1 VADQTWSWPK
11 HVRSALHTPLWSCCA
26 PSVSG
31 LGPVRVTSSGG
42 CRLPDGGKAGV
53 VPARPGRIE
62 RTALAAEPGRV
73 RVKSCNEGICDGNAG
88 TGLYV
93 SSAPLVGSG
102 PPSQCDWYAG
112 GLAVANPDATQ
123 RSPNSGIIAEL
134 EAEGYHDAEAVGRG
148 GFGVVYRCNEPSL
161 DRVVAVK
168 VLSSDPD
175 DVDVEHFNRE
185 QRAMG
190 RVSGHPNIVPV
201 LHCGL
206 TFAGRPYIVMQY
218 HRRDTL
224 GAWIRGH
231 GPLGVREALE
241 IGVRLAGA
249 LETAHR
255 AGVLHRDIKPAN
267 VLLTAYG
274 EPQLCD
280 FGVARMA
287 GGRETSSQQV
297 VGSLAYIAP
306 ELFEGA
312 AVSVAAD
319 VYGLAA
325 TVFTVLSG
333 DSPFT
338 VRSGEHPIAFVR
350 RVMAGP
356 IPDLRAK
363 GVPDPICSALELGL
377 HIDPARRPSSAAAFG
392 EILRAAAKDVG
403 LTIADVPLELPAPP
417 TDTDESASGT
427 GTPVSAGHSA
437 AIGLRS
443 DRSSSIRQAHYP
455 PSAPTRFR
463 PPTFTRPT
471 VPRRQILD
479 RLGSGRRPKL
489 VLIHA
494 PAGYGKST
502 LAAQWVETLTRQGV
516 KTAWLAID
524 SDDNNTV
531 WFLAHL
537 IEAIRRTMPDLADT
551 LQQELEGHLENT
563 QQYIFNALI
572 NCLHSDKQTLAL
584 VIDDWHRVDNTET
597 TNALAYLLENSC
609 HHLHLIVVSRT
620 RTGLPLSTMEVQG
633 ELTEI
638 DSSLLKFDVAE
649 SQALLVD
656 QCGLDLTATNVA
668 ELEDSTDG
676 WAAALQLAS
685 LSLRDHPDPAALIE
699 NLSGRHKAIGEYL
712 ASNVLDSLEP
722 DLLDFLLSTC
732 ITKQIC
738 GGLATALTDNR
749 RSRGVLEEIE
759 KRDLFL
765 RRTDAEGSW
774 FQYHHLFAEYLLHRL
789 ERDAEDR
796 IPELNRRAAQ
806 WFTEHQMLSQA
817 VDHLILAGDARQ
829 ATDAVEQAAG
839 DLNEQS
845 QMSMLI
851 GLAAKLPAQHA
862 DARPRLQVD
871 LAWANVVLHR
881 LAAVEDALRLT
892 ELGIDSLPTDEAGDL
907 RAEMDL
913 IRAVIAAFQDRIDAS
928 TDAAVQACVDRADT
942 LRPFILCRAADLA
955 SFRGLRVLDFD
966 EALRWQR
973 WGRRYH
979 QRISGTLSASYGY
992 CFAAIAANEQLDV
1005 AGAEAHLRHARRI
1018 ALLPSGRP
1026 TYVAKLAGSLLGEL
1040 LYERG
1045 QLDEAE
1051 ALLDDAY
1058 ELGAEGGIVD
1068 FMLAAFGA
1076 GARLKFARGDKTAVD
1091 RRLAEGLEIARE
1103 LQLPRLEARLVYEQ
1117 VRIAAMSTE
1126 EIDESLADRVMSQG
1140 AQALD
1145 GIGDVTAELREDS
1158 QIRLLLNDGQRSALT
1173 AACNRARARV
1183 DHVDQR
1189 KRPRAHLQATLQLAF
1204 CLAVAG
1210 NTDEAQRVLAPA
1222 LRTCAALGLSHLLID
1237 EGPQMLRL
1245 AQDAAVQTEGEV
1257 ADATTSANL
1266 RGFVLNLAEASSR

>member
-1 VADQTWSWPK
+1 VD
-11 HVRSALHTPLWSCCA
+11 
-26 PSVSG
+26 
-31 LGPVRVTSSGG
+31 
-42 CRLPDGGKAGV
+42 
-53 VPARPGRIE
+53 
-62 RTALAAEPGRV
+62 
-73 RVKSCNEGICDGNAG
+73 
-88 TGLYV
+88 
-93 SSAPLVGSG
+93 
-102 PPSQCDWYAG
+102 
-112 GLAVANPDATQ
+112 NPDATQ
-123 RSPNSGIIAEL
+123 ASPASGIVAEL
-134 EAEGYHDAEAVGRG
+134 EAEGYHDAEPVGRG

-175 DVDVEHFNRE
+175 DADLEAFNRE

-201 LHCGL
+201 LHSGV

-224 GAWIRGH
+224 GAWIRSH
-231 GPLGVREALE
+231 GPLGVREALD

-255 AGVLHRDIKPAN
+255 AGVLHRDVKPSN

-274 EPQLCD
+274 EPQLGD
-280 FGVARMA
+280 FGIARMA
-287 GGRETSSQQV
+287 GSRETSSQRV

-312 AVSVAAD
+312 ATSIAAD

-325 TVFTVLSG
+325 TVFTELSG
-333 DSPFT
+333 NPPFA
-338 VRSGEHPIAFVR
+338 VRSGEHPIPFVR

-363 GVPDPICSALELGL
+363 GAPDPICSAIERGL
-377 HIDPARRPSSAAAFG
+377 NIDPERRPSSAAAFG
-392 EILRAAAKDVG
+392 EVLRAAAKHVG
-403 LTIADVPLELPAPP
+403 LAIAEVPLELPTPA
-417 TDTDESASGT
+417 TDTDESASST
-427 GTPVSAGHSA
+427 GIPVPAGHSG

-443 DRSSSIRQAHYP
+443 DGSASIQRAQYP

-471 VPRRQILD
+471 VPRQRILD
-479 RLGSGRRPKL
+479 RLGSGPRPKL
-489 VLIHA
+489 VLMHA

-502 LAAQWVETLTRQGV
+502 LAAQWVETLSRQGV

-537 IEAIRRTMPDLADT
+537 IEAVRRTMPELADA
-551 LQQELEGHLENT
+551 LQQEFEGHLENT
-563 QQYIFNALI
+563 QQYVLNALI
-572 NCLHSDKQTLAL
+572 TGLHSHKQTLAL

-597 TNALAYLLENSC
+597 TNVLAYLLENGC
-609 HHLHLIVVSRT
+609 HHLHLIVTSRT
-620 RTGLPLSTMEVQG
+620 RSGLPLSALAVQG
-633 ELTEI
+633 ELVEI

-649 SQALLVD
+649 SQALLID
-656 QCGLDLTATNVA
+656 QCGLDLTPANIA

-685 LSLRDHPDPAALIE
+685 LSLRGHPDPAALIK
-699 NLSGRHKAIGEYL
+699 NLSGRHKAIGDYL
-712 ASNVLDSLEP
+712 ACNVLDSLEP

-738 GGLATALTDNR
+738 SGLATALTDSR
-749 RSRGVLEEIE
+749 RSQSVLEEIE

-765 RRTDAEGSW
+765 RRTDTEGSW
-774 FQYHHLFAEYLLHRL
+774 FQYHHLFADYLLHRL

-796 IPELNRRAAQ
+796 VPGLHRKAAQ
-806 WFTEHQMLSQA
+806 WFTEHQRLSQA

-829 ATDAVEQAAG
+829 AVDVVEQAAP
-839 DLNEQS
+839 DLNEHS
-845 QMSMLI
+845 QMSTLI
-851 GLAAKLPAQHA
+851 GLAAKLPAQLV

-881 LAAVEDALRLT
+881 LPATEAALRLA
-892 ELGIDSLPTDEAGDL
+892 ELCIDSLPDDQVADL

-913 IRAVIAAFQDRIDAS
+913 VHPVIAAFQDRIDPAAA
-928 TDAAVQACVDRADT
+928 DAVQACVERAET
-942 LRPFILCRAADLA
+942 LRPWVLSRAADVG
-955 SFRGLRVLDFD
+955 SFRAIRGFDFD
-966 EALRWQR
+966 DALRWQR
-973 WGRRYH
+973 WGRQYH
-979 QRISGTLSASYGY
+979 QQTSGALSRSYGY
-992 CFAAIAANEQLDV
+992 CFAALAASEQLDV
-1005 AGAEAHLRHARRI
+1005 AGAEAHLRHAIRI

-1058 ELGAEGGIVD
+1058 ELGAEGGLVD
-1068 FMLAAFGA
+1068 FMIAAFGI
-1076 GARLKFARGDKTAVD
+1076 GTRLKFAQGDKAAAG
-1091 RRLAEGLEIARE
+1091 RRLAEGLEIARK
-1103 LQLPRLEARLVYEQ
+1103 LKLPRLEARLIYEQ
-1117 VRIAAMSTE
+1117 VRSAAMSTKA
-1126 EIDESLADRVMSQG
+1126 IDESLAHRIMSQG
-1140 AQALD
+1140 PQALD
-1145 GIGDVTAELREDS
+1145 GVGDVTAELREDA
-1158 QIRLLLNDGQRSALT
+1158 QIRLLLNDGQASQLASA
-1173 AACNRARARV
+1173 CGRARARV
-1183 DHVDQR
+1183 DHIDQR
-1189 KRPRAHLQATLQLAF
+1189 KRPRARVQATLQYAL

-1210 NTDEAQRVLAPA
+1210 NTGEAQRVLAPA
-1222 LRTCAALGLSHLLID
+1222 LRTCAMLGLSRLLID
-1237 EGPQMLRL
+1237 EGPLMLRL
-1245 AQDAAVQTEGEV
+1245 AKDAVV
-1257 ADATTSANL
+1257 ADEFSSADPMTSESV
-1266 RGFVLNLAEASSR
+1266 RDFVLVLAATSTV

>member
-1 VADQTWSWPK
+1 V
-11 HVRSALHTPLWSCCA
+11 
-26 PSVSG
+26 
-31 LGPVRVTSSGG
+31 
-42 CRLPDGGKAGV
+42 
-53 VPARPGRIE
+53 
-62 RTALAAEPGRV
+62 RV
-73 RVKSCNEGICDGNAG
+73 RVNSCNEGICDGNAG
-88 TGLYV
+88 AGSYGSFAL
-93 SSAPLVGSG
+93 PVGSN
-102 PPSQCDWYAG
+102 PPRKCSSVAV
-112 GLAVANPDATQ
+112 GLAVDNSDATQ
-123 RSPNSGIIAEL
+123 TSPAWGIVAEL
-134 EAEGYHDAEAVGRG
+134 EAEGYHDAEPVGRG

-175 DVDVEHFNRE
+175 DADLEPFNRE

-201 LHCGL
+201 LHSGL

-224 GAWIRGH
+224 GAWIHSH
-231 GPLGVREALE
+231 GPLGVREALD

-255 AGVLHRDIKPAN
+255 AGVLHRDVKPSN

-274 EPQLCD
+274 EPQLGD
-280 FGVARMA
+280 FGIARLA
-287 GGRETSSQQV
+287 GSRETSSQRV

-312 AVSVAAD
+312 AASVAAD

-325 TVFTVLSG
+325 TIFTVLSG
-333 DSPFT
+333 NPPFT
-338 VRSGEHPIAFVR
+338 VRSGEHPIAFLR
-350 RVMAGP
+350 RVIAGP

-363 GVPDPICSALELGL
+363 GAPDPICSAIELGL
-377 HIDPARRPSSAAAFG
+377 NIDTQRRPSSAAAFG
-392 EILRAAAKDVG
+392 EVLRAAAKQVG
-403 LTIADVPLELPAPP
+403 LAIAEVPLELPTPA
-417 TDTDESASGT
+417 TDADESASGT
-427 GTPVSAGHSA
+427 GIPASAGHSA

-443 DRSSSIRQAHYP
+443 DGSASIQRAQYP

-471 VPRRQILD
+471 VPRQRILD
-479 RLGSGRRPKL
+479 RLGSGPRPKL
-489 VLIHA
+489 VLMHA

-524 SDDNNTV
+524 SDDNNTL

-537 IEAIRRTMPDLADT
+537 IEAVRRTMPDLADA
-551 LQQELEGHLENT
+551 LQQEFEGHLENT
-563 QQYIFNALI
+563 RQYVLNALI

-584 VIDDWHRVDNTET
+584 VIDDWHRVDNAET
-597 TNALAYLLENSC
+597 TNVLAYLLENSC
-609 HHLHLIVVSRT
+609 HHLHLIVTSRT
-620 RTGLPLSTMEVQG
+620 RSGLPLSALAVQG
-633 ELTEI
+633 ELIEI

-656 QCGLDLTATNVA
+656 QCGLDLTPANIA

-685 LSLRDHPDPAALIE
+685 LSLRGHPDPAALIE
-699 NLSGRHKAIGEYL
+699 NLSGRHKAIGDYL

-722 DLLDFLLSTC
+722 DLLGFLLSTC

-738 GGLATALTDNR
+738 SGLATALTD
-749 RSRGVLEEIE
+749 SRQSQSVLEEIE

-765 RRTDAEGSW
+765 RRTDTDGSW
-774 FQYHHLFAEYLLHRL
+774 FQYHHLFADYLLHRL
-789 ERDAEDR
+789 GRDAEDR
-796 IPELNRRAAQ
+796 VPELHRKAAQ
-806 WFTEHQMLSQA
+806 WFIEHQMLSQA
-817 VDHLILAGDARQ
+817 VDHLILAGDPRQ
-829 ATDAVEQAAG
+829 AVDAVEQAAP
-839 DLNEQS
+839 DLNENS
-845 QMSMLI
+845 QMSTLI
-851 GLAAKLPAQHA
+851 GLAAKLPAQLA

-881 LAAVEDALRLT
+881 LAATEDALRLA
-892 ELGIDSLPTDEAGDL
+892 ELGIDSLPDNQVADL

-913 IRAVIAAFQDRIDAS
+913 VHPVIAAFQDRLDPAAADA
-928 TDAAVQACVDRADT
+928 VEACVDRAET
-942 LRPFILCRAADLA
+942 LRPWILSRAADVG
-955 SFRGLRVLDFD
+955 SFRAIRVFDFD
-966 EALRWQR
+966 DALRWQR
-973 WGRRYH
+973 WGGQYH
-979 QRISGTLSASYGY
+979 QRTSGALSGSYGY

-1005 AGAEAHLRHARRI
+1005 AGAEAHLRHAIRI
-1018 ALLPSGRP
+1018 ALLPSGRA

-1058 ELGAEGGIVD
+1058 ELGAEGGLVD
-1068 FMLAAFGA
+1068 FMIAAFGI
-1076 GARLKFARGDKTAVD
+1076 GTRLKFVRGDKAAASH
-1091 RRLAEGLEIARE
+1091 RLAEGLEIAKK

-1117 VRIAAMSTE
+1117 VRSAAMSTE
-1126 EIDESLADRVMSQG
+1126 EIDESLAHRVMSQG

-1145 GIGDVTAELREDS
+1145 RIGDVTAELKEDA
-1158 QIRLLLNDGQRSALT
+1158 QIRLLLNDGQASAF
-1173 AACNRARARV
+1173 ASACGRARARV
-1183 DHVDQR
+1183 DHIDQR
-1189 KRPRAHLQATLQLAF
+1189 KRPRAHVQATLQYAL

-1210 NTDEAQRVLAPA
+1210 KTDEAQRVLAPA
-1222 LRTCAALGLSHLLID
+1222 LRTCATLGLSRLLID
-1237 EGPQMLRL
+1237 EGPLMLRL
-1245 AQDAAVQTEGEV
+1245 AKDTVV
-1257 ADATTSANL
+1257 ADEFRSADPM
-1266 RGFVLNLAEASSR
+1266 RSDSVRDFVLVLGETPTV